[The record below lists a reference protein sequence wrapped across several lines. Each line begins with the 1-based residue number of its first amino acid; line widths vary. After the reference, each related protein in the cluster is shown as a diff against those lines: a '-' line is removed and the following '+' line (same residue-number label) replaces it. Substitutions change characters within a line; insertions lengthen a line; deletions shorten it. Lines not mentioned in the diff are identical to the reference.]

1 MNRTGCSIES
11 LCLLLGLLGQEHAV
25 DVGQDTA
32 GSDGDAAEELAQLL
46 IIADGQLDVA
56 GHDAVLLVVAGRVA
70 GELKHLG
77 SEVLEDGGQV
87 DRGAGA
93 DALGILSL
101 LEVAGDAA
109 HGELQAGLGG
119 AAHGLLAGGLSLSA
133 SRHVCRW
140 CKWYCS
146 RR

>member
-1 MNRTGCSIES
+1 M
-11 LCLLLGLLGQEHAV
+11 
-25 DVGQDTA
+25 DVGQDAA

-140 CKWYCS
+140 
-146 RR
+146 